1 MNKEVLK
8 NQLLENIDS
17 IVDIIADGNTAEIK
31 KNKDGILILEVFR
44 KNDCNNAGIAIKN
57 DCNTVKFRIL

>member
-1 MNKEVLK
+1 MLNKDGQRELAYVVTID
-8 NQLLENIDS
+8 NIQPIVGKDRVECA

-44 KNDCNNAGIAIKN
+44 KKIKK
-57 DCNTVKFRIL
+57 D

>member
-8 NQLLENIDS
+8 NQLLSNIDA
-17 IVDIIADGNTAEIK
+17 IVDIIENGNTAEVK

-44 KNDCNNAGIAIKN
+44 KKIKKVL
-57 DCNTVKFRIL
+57 D

>member
-1 MNKEVLK
+1 MKINLLGEIDLNKETLK
-8 NQLLENIDS
+8 NQLLANIDA

-44 KNDCNNAGIAIKN
+44 KKIKKTL
-57 DCNTVKFRIL
+57 D